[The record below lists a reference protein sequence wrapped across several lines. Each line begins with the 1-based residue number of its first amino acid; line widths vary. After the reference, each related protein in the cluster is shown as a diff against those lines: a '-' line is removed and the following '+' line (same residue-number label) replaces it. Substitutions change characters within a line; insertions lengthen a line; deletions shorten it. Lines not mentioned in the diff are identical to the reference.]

1 MHAAT
6 LQLLFFQVYLQGTA
20 FVAVSNDDGVAAWVI
35 IVPIVVGIII
45 ILVTVAI
52 LYLVS

>member
-6 LQLLFFQVYLQGTA
+6 IQLLFFQVYLQGTT
-20 FVAVSNDDGVAAWVI
+20 FVAVSDDDGVAAWVI

-45 ILVTVAI
+45 ILVAVAI